1 MNILCF
7 KGQKQED
14 ISKDFFPDFD
24 RMAITDDF
32 QREVGTRHGISILDL
47 VKELGPVQ
55 CLDLPEEEISR
66 NRKRE

>member
-47 VKELGPVQ
+47 VEELGPVQ